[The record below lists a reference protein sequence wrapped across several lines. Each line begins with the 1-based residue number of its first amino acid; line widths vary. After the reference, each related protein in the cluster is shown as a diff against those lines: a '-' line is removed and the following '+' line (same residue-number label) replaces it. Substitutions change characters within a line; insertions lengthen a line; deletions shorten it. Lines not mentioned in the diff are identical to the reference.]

1 MNSIEELKELKVF
14 GWAYRFTWNDL
25 IDYNVD
31 CYIADY
37 TEDEDGAQSYI
48 YVKCPNCTKYDFKIS
63 SSNGKLY
70 AEGIKLYVDLRGMEK
85 VNLLYGINKLL
96 KIS

>member
-14 GWAYRFTWNDL
+14 GWAYRFTWEDL
-25 IDYNVD
+25 LDYNTD

-37 TEDEDGAQSYI
+37 SEDEDGAQSYI
-48 YVKCPNCTKYDFKIS
+48 YVRCPNCKEYNFKIS
-63 SSNGKLY
+63 SSNGRLY